1 MESRRF
7 HELPAGVPEPLRSFV
22 EDLAD
27 RYELLERYGAQEAA
41 TSIKAVREDLVEV
54 VKGWLDG
61 TVSTTEAA
69 AMLSC
74 TPETVRRHL
83 RDGKLPDRRPDRSGP
98 HKIRRGDVL
107 TFDSEPVNDNGTLMG
122 IN

>member
-1 MESRRF
+1 MMESRRF

-61 TVSTTEAA
+61 TVSTTE
-69 AMLSC
+69 
-74 TPETVRRHL
+74 
-83 RDGKLPDRRPDRSGP
+83 
-98 HKIRRGDVL
+98 
-107 TFDSEPVNDNGTLMG
+107 
-122 IN
+122 